1 MPNFGEEDSSELFWL
16 PSVSQTPHLPPPPE
30 EAVVGAL
37 AALRDLL
44 GPHALRVTAEPLRRL
59 RDRAVLGYQL
69 RWRLPRLDALPS
81 PDDFWRAAA
90 EADLLEP
97 LDDALLLAQL
107 AVAQNVRPGAVFI
120 NLVGFRRRRPG
131 IAGLLARE
139 VRRADI
145 PASRVVWQ
153 LNGGEEITDAPP
165 IADLAFDLRLK
176 GFKVALLG
184 IGESRTRMSTV
195 AAVVPEILHIDAS
208 LVSGVANNPGLSAT
222 VSGLAEFARRAGNR
236 LAAGGIA
243 TREELDFLQQ
253 LGVEYGMGSLFGL
266 PQVAE
271 GPEAVELLRPR
282 ILLDL
287 DAEGSAS
294 PGMSINDPKTAE
306 VGGTHLP
313 VAGRGHAPWDVTEE
327 LGHAA
332 RSLQGEHDPDV
343 ILELVA
349 DHLARMVPYD
359 GLTIYQADWDALRF
373 RPLLARCTTEESYVE
388 GVMGHTFAIG
398 TGLTGWA
405 FDLGTPQM
413 VNDAD
418 SHPAA
423 GHLPGTAVDD
433 ESMLLIPLVAGD
445 HRLGIMNLARF
456 RTDAFT
462 TSELTTATLLAHMTA
477 AAWRNAQLYA
487 EQLQH
492 AITDPLTG
500 LLNTRWLRDSA
511 RRELALAERQ
521 QRDLVLL
528 MIDLDK
534 FKLVNDSCGHG
545 AGDAVLRAVGSSLQ
559 EAVRAE
565 DAAIRYGGEEF
576 VVLLHDAGPTGAVRV
591 WRELR
596 SRLAQIPLPP
606 ECSLPRVTASAGMAR
621 YPDHGRTISQLL
633 GAADA
638 AMYSVKRRGGNR
650 LAAAVTASLRAADP
664 GS

>member
-1 MPNFGEEDSSELFWL
+1 MPNFGEEESSEFFWL
-16 PSVSQTPHLPPPPE
+16 PSARPKSEVR
-30 EAVVGAL
+30 AVPGEMVL
-37 AALRDLL
+37 AAQAVIRELL
-44 GPHALRVTAEPLRRL
+44 LPRALRVTAEPLRRL
-59 RDRAVLGYQL
+59 CDRAVLGYQL
-69 RWRLPRLDALPS
+69 RWRLPRIDALPS

-97 LDDALLLAQL
+97 LDDALLHAQL
-107 AVAQNVRPGAVFI
+107 EVAKNVRPSAVLI
-120 NLVGFRRRRPG
+120 TLVGFRRRRPG
-131 IAGLLARE
+131 VAGLLARE

-153 LNGGEEITDAPP
+153 LNGGEEITDSPP
-165 IADLAFDLRLK
+165 LADLAFDLRFK
-176 GFKVALLG
+176 GFKVALVG
-184 IGESRTRMSTV
+184 IGESRTRMSAV
-195 AAVVPEILHIDAS
+195 AAVVPEILHIDAT
-208 LVSGVANNPGLSAT
+208 LVSGVASDAGSAAA
-222 VSGLAEFARRAGNR
+222 VGALVEFARRVNSR
-236 LAAGGIA
+236 VAAGGIA
-243 TREELDFLQQ
+243 TRQELDCLQQ
-253 LGVEYGMGSLFGL
+253 LGVEYGMGPLFGL

-271 GPEAVELLRPR
+271 GPEAVELIRPR
-282 ILLDL
+282 LILDM
-287 DAEGSAS
+287 DVAESGVPSQ
-294 PGMSINDPKTAE
+294 GMGADPELRTMQPLTT
-306 VGGTHLP
+306 VM
-313 VAGRGHAPWDVTEE
+313 GHAPQDVTAE

-332 RSLQGEHDPDV
+332 RSLQAEHDPGV
-343 ILELVA
+343 ILELAA

-373 RPLLARCTTEESYVE
+373 RPLLARSEAERSYVE

-398 TGLTGWA
+398 TGVTGWA
-405 FDLGTPQM
+405 FDLGTPQI

-418 SHPAA
+418 AHPAA
-423 GHLPGTAVDD
+423 GHLPGTSVDD

-445 HRLGIMNLARF
+445 HRLGIMNLVRF
-456 RTDAFT
+456 RTDAFAI
-462 TSELTTATLLAHMTA
+462 SDLTTATLMGHMTA

-521 QRDLVLL
+521 QRDLMLL
-528 MIDLDK
+528 MVDLDQ

-545 AGDAVLRAVGSSLQ
+545 AGDAVLRAVGRALQ

-576 VVLLHDAGPTGAVRV
+576 VVLLHDAGPEGATRV
-591 WRELR
+591 WRELQR
-596 SRLAQIPLPP
+596 RLAEIPLPP
-606 ECSLPRVTASAGMAR
+606 ECPLKRVTASAGLAR

-638 AMYSVKRRGGNR
+638 AMYSVKRLGGNE
-650 LAAAVTASLRAADP
+650 VASA
-664 GS
+664 